1 MKKRRISRAATG
13 FVVLVVLVVALML
26 SNTLRSS
33 RRIVLPVETETPGQ
47 TTESPSVGGD
57 ALTVVAVTPETVQ
70 AAIETLARPEQY
82 RQTVS
87 VQQFWSGGNGT
98 SETTA
103 AVLTPWSRLDRQ
115 LADGRQ
121 RHVLTDGETTYLWY
135 NSEQSVLRVS
145 AGSIT
150 ADMEQSIPT
159 YEDVLQLPVETIAA
173 ADYRTIGDQVNC
185 IYVETAADE
194 AGYTLRYWVSVDTGL
209 LVAAEK
215 LSGKETVYRMWQTAI
230 DLVPVFTD
238 EFTLP
243 DGTVLA
249 ES

>member
-1 MKKRRISRAATG
+1 MDKRKLNRITAVFLT
-13 FVVLVVLVVALML
+13 LLVLVVAFML
-26 SNTLRSS
+26 SGSFRRTS
-33 RRIVLPVETETPGQ
+33 RVVLPQESQQDEQISGFPGDS
-47 TTESPSVGGD
+47 TDV
-57 ALTVVAVTPETVQ
+57 LTVVAVAPDTVQ

-145 AGSIT
+145 AGSIS

-249 ES
+249 EP

>member
-1 MKKRRISRAATG
+1 MDKRKLNRITAVFLT
-13 FVVLVVLVVALML
+13 LLVLVVAFML
-26 SNTLRSS
+26 SGSFRRTS
-33 RRIVLPVETETPGQ
+33 RVVLPQESQQDEQISGFPGDS
-47 TTESPSVGGD
+47 TDVS
-57 ALTVVAVTPETVQ
+57 TVVAVAPDT
-70 AAIETLARPEQY
+70 
-82 RQTVS
+82 
-87 VQQFWSGGNGT
+87 
-98 SETTA
+98 
-103 AVLTPWSRLDRQ
+103 VLTPWSRLDRQ